1 MYDNTPPLEI
11 YTDRLPDKAAPGVFE
26 TISMELESLLCVLD
40 EAAETQ
46 LSHPLTPQ
54 RAARL
59 NTILAGF
66 SSVLRDLQYVVGK
79 YQSLG
84 TNDKSAWDQLKFGN
98 EDIAEIRSRLV
109 MNMSFLTTFRRFD
122 FWPTYPSTS
131 LTRLMPVL
139 LLEPRHLKEKP
150 HQDES
155 LVLGSGW
162 SSSQPRDRSLQQ
174 GRTRSL

>member
-1 MYDNTPPLEI
+1 MYDNTSPLEI
-11 YTDRLPDKAAPGVFE
+11 YIDRLPDKAAPGVFE

-46 LSHPLTPQ
+46 LSHPLTAQ

-109 MNMSFLTTFRRFD
+109 MNMSFLTTFRRFA
-122 FWPTYPSTS
+122 FWPI
-131 LTRLMPVL
+131 
-139 LLEPRHLKEKP
+139 
-150 HQDES
+150 
-155 LVLGSGW
+155 
-162 SSSQPRDRSLQQ
+162 
-174 GRTRSL
+174 

>member
-1 MYDNTPPLEI
+1 
-11 YTDRLPDKAAPGVFE
+11 
-26 TISMELESLLCVLD
+26 MELDSLLCVLD

-46 LSHPLTPQ
+46 LSHPLTAQ

-84 TNDKSAWDQLKFGN
+84 TDDKSAWDQLKFGN
-98 EDIAEIRSRLV
+98 EDISEIRSRLV
-109 MNMSFLTTFRRFD
+109 MNMSFLTTFRRFA

-131 LTRLMPVL
+131 LTKLMPVL
-139 LLEPRHLKEKP
+139 LLEL
-150 HQDES
+150 HQNES
-155 LVLGSGW
+155 TVLGSGW
-162 SSSQPRDRSLQQ
+162 SSSQFPRECSLQQ
-174 GRTRSL
+174 VRMRPL